1 MPDDIEVETDKLQEQ
16 VNDAREEAGG
26 ERGAAWLRYVGLGA
40 AIFAVVAAV
49 SALRAGDLI
58 NEATID
64 QIKASDTWGEY
75 QAARAK
81 EHLYSIAI
89 DNLTDGGSKNAAR
102 LRAYRREVGSEVS
115 KEKPLQAEA
124 RRLEEDSV
132 AGIRRHHA
140 FEYAVALLQVAIAL
154 GAVGAL
160 ARSKPAWFV
169 SLAAGVIG
177 IVFFVRGF
185 LL

>member
-1 MPDDIEVETDKLQEQ
+1 MPDHMEVETDKLREQ
-16 VNDAREEAGG
+16 VDAAREHAGEG
-26 ERGAAWLRYVGLGA
+26 SPPWFRYVGLGA

-75 QAARAK
+75 QAARGK
-81 EHLYSIAI
+81 EHMYAIAI
-89 DNLTDGGSKNAAR
+89 DNVTDAGSKNAVR
-102 LRAYRREVGSEVS
+102 MRAYRGEVANELS
-115 KEKPLQAEA
+115 KEPKLQAEA

-132 AGIRRHHA
+132 AEIRRHHA

-160 ARSKPAWFV
+160 ARSRPAWYV
-169 SLAAGVIG
+169 SLAAGALGV
-177 IVFFVRGF
+177 VFFIRGF
-185 LL
+185 VL

>member
-16 VNDAREEAGG
+16 VDDAREAG
-26 ERGAAWLRYVGLGA
+26 ERTSPWLRYVGLGA

-58 NEATID
+58 NEATIN

-75 QAARAK
+75 QSARSK
-81 EHLYSIAI
+81 EHIYTIAI
-89 DNLTDGGSKNAAR
+89 DNLTDSKSKNVVR
-102 LRAYRREVGSEVS
+102 LRAYRGEVANEIS
-115 KEKPLQAEA
+115 KEKPLQTKA
-124 RRLEEDSV
+124 RGLEEESV
-132 AGIRRHHA
+132 GEIERHHA

-160 ARSKPAWFV
+160 ARSKPAWYV
-169 SLAAGVIG
+169 SLIAGVIG
-177 IVFFVRGF
+177 IIFFVRGF
-185 LL
+185 ML

>member
-16 VNDAREEAGG
+16 VEDAREKAGG

-40 AIFAVVAAV
+40 AIFAVVAAI

-58 NEATID
+58 NEATIN

-75 QAARAK
+75 QADRSK
-81 EHLYSIAI
+81 EHMYTIGI
-89 DNLTDGGSKNAAR
+89 DNLTDSGSKNAVR
-102 LRAYRREVGSEVS
+102 LRAYRGEVASEMS
-115 KEKPLQAEA
+115 KEKPLQTEA
-124 RRLEEDSV
+124 RRLEEESV
-132 AGIRRHHA
+132 AQIERHHA

-160 ARSKPAWFV
+160 ARSKPAWYV
-169 SLAAGVIG
+169 SLVAGVVG
-177 IVFFVRGF
+177 VTFFVRGF
-185 LL
+185 ML